1 MISVMMQST
10 NQKSNALES
19 VFGIFLHAMNTPSKV
34 IETLAHIG
42 ISISVDAMDD
52 AIHSLSRET
61 YHTLHT
67 MGQTLLVGYAYDNF
81 DINFPGL
88 VPTIKKS
95 TDTLTHLTSGGL
107 MFLEHGVEVS
117 HLHVSEELWSRNP
130 LNPTFNAACT
140 VRRPPIQFNARRT
153 IQCLVFRSDLI
164 KYGPDY
170 FTGFAAVLGKP
181 EMVEQIPVVQ
191 MRWGPAKSLD
201 AIPEFLGQGGV
212 RDPAQRTE
220 GVWERNVLSILAYVI
235 LFHSDLGT
243 GEHIMSI
250 LQRRSIKDTP

>member
-1 MISVMMQST
+1 VKFKYAESICNLAGKENGWRFSAANTSAKQLENFRIEDMATKMKKLAPGIWDLLGLLLSANSMPNTDVEDLMDVDASNDNSQDSVKTRAQKSAERREALVTIKKVVMISVMMQST

-52 AIHSLSRET
+52 AIHSLSCET

-130 LNPTFNAACT
+130 LNP
-140 VRRPPIQFNARRT
+140 
-153 IQCLVFRSDLI
+153 
-164 KYGPDY
+164 
-170 FTGFAAVLGKP
+170 
-181 EMVEQIPVVQ
+181 
-191 MRWGPAKSLD
+191 
-201 AIPEFLGQGGV
+201 
-212 RDPAQRTE
+212 
-220 GVWERNVLSILAYVI
+220 
-235 LFHSDLGT
+235 
-243 GEHIMSI
+243 
-250 LQRRSIKDTP
+250 